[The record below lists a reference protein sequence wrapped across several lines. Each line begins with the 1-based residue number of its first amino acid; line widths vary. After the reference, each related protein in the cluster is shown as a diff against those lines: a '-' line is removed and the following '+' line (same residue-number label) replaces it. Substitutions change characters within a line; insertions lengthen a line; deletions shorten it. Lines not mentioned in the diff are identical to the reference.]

1 MVNSKLFLIVLYLYL
16 KSKLPFFLSLNS
28 RVSNHVFFNTLYQ
41 LRLKVF
47 LKYILNK
54 DYRDYISLLADNL
67 HDCLGK
73 NAVQNV
79 VAEMLFSTKK
89 RFVTLLVNSIQ
100 NIRIDHGDFIRQITV
115 SGELSPKFA
124 WDYMLYIDFAL
135 QFLISRI
142 KDLSNSEKNNYR
154 VYVDFLFILNDW
166 LLILMEELPG
176 ISRARLK
183 GTILKKGKDDG

>member
-16 KSKLPFFLSLNS
+16 KLRLPFFLSLNN

-41 LRLKVF
+41 LRLKLF
-47 LKYILNK
+47 LKYILNS
-54 DYRDYISLLADNL
+54 DYREYISLLAGNL
-67 HDCLGK
+67 HECLGK

-79 VAEMLFSTKK
+79 ISEMLFSTKK

-100 NIRIDHGDFIRQITV
+100 NIRIDHGDFIRQSTV
-115 SGELSPKFA
+115 KDSLSPKFA

-135 QFLISRI
+135 QFLISRV

-154 VYVDFLFILNDW
+154 VYVDYLFILNDW

-183 GTILKKGKDDG
+183 GTILKKERGNG